1 MEADRWLR
9 GRASPLVLR
18 RRAPNEAGGECRNRT
33 DRVWFAGPD
42 SAPADSPWS
51 ERLESNQPTL
61 VPQTS
66 GPPRAFAQIGGA
78 GGDRTR
84 IAALPARSPPVGRQ
98 PHSWSRRGSN
108 SHLYVANV
116 ASSRWTTTP
125 FAGRLGIEPSE
136 HGFGDRAPPRG
147 RPIRALDEAT
157 STGRERFQ
165 RRKEVRQECTTR
177 RTVTEARSFC
187 ALIHDQPDAMAPA
200 RRPLRNSNPSHAR
213 DRRAATP
220 VASVGIG
227 LPSRDRACLAR
238 FRKPRA
244 SSRGREIGVTD
255 RDRTG
260 YTRATVARTSIV
272 HRPP

>member
-1 MEADRWLR
+1 MRRHPRWSPQWESNPRPALTKGGLDLRAMEADRWLR

-66 GPPRAFAQIGGA
+66 GPPRAFAQICGA

-157 STGRERFQ
+157 STGRERGPVLKGCGGNEQ
-165 RRKEVRQECTTR
+165 TDAQSRRRG
-177 RTVTEARSFC
+177 AS
-187 ALIHDQPDAMAPA
+187 AP
-200 RRPLRNSNPSHAR
+200 
-213 DRRAATP
+213 
-220 VASVGIG
+220 
-227 LPSRDRACLAR
+227 
-238 FRKPRA
+238 
-244 SSRGREIGVTD
+244 
-255 RDRTG
+255 
-260 YTRATVARTSIV
+260 
-272 HRPP
+272 